1 MVASDDTAI
10 STVRRALELLRILAG
25 GPPEGMRLKDIGE
38 VVGYGQSMVHRLLQ
52 DLILEGVV
60 EQVSGSKRYRPALEF
75 FVLAARIGES
85 SGLRRLAGP
94 TLLRLSATLS
104 ESIFLLVRTGFDAVC
119 LDLVEGPYPIRS
131 FTGDIGGKVPLGL
144 GQGSLA
150 ILSHLPEAEQEA
162 VIRFNMPR
170 LIDKGFLDEATLR
183 VAIAKARDQGW
194 ADLNSGLIPGMAGV
208 GVPVFDARGLAVA
221 SLSVG
226 TLAERLTESR
236 LAGVVKVM
244 KAEAEELSQRL
255 NPFDMTLR
263 HPMRS
268 LAFAKP
274 ASSGRS

>member
-1 MVASDDTAI
+1 MVTSDDMAI

-183 VAIAKARDQGW
+183 VAIAKAREQGW

-208 GVPVFDARGLAVA
+208 GVPVFDAHGLAVA

-274 ASSGRS
+274 VSSGRS

>member
-1 MVASDDTAI
+1 MAASDDMAI

-52 DLILEGVV
+52 DLILEGIV

-183 VAIAKARDQGW
+183 VAIAKAREQGW

-208 GVPVFDARGLAVA
+208 GVPVFDAHGLAVA

-274 ASSGRS
+274 VSSGRS

>member
-1 MVASDDTAI
+1 MAASDDMAI

-183 VAIAKARDQGW
+183 VAIAKAREQGW

-208 GVPVFDARGLAVA
+208 GVPVFDAHGLAVA

-274 ASSGRS
+274 VSSGRS